1 MTANQLRLRVA
12 GSLAVVTPL
21 GFATKLYAGPGHL
34 WFNHYGGGVLY
45 EVFWILVVF
54 GLWPRPE
61 RVGRIPAGVLAATCA
76 LEVLQLWHP
85 WFLQA
90 IRCTFLGR
98 TLIGSTFVWWDF
110 PHYLLGC
117 VLGWLW
123 IRRLASRP

>member
-1 MTANQLRLRVA
+1 MRWRAAL
-12 GSLAVVTPL
+12 GLAVVAPL

-54 GLWPRPE
+54 GLWPRPPW
-61 RVGRIPAGVLAATCA
+61 VGRIPAGVLAATCA
-76 LEVLQLWHP
+76 LEVLQLWEP

-90 IRCTFLGR
+90 IRSTFVGR
-98 TLIGSTFVWWDF
+98 TLLGTTFVWWDF

-123 IRRLASRP
+123 IRRLARRP